1 MAERASG
8 PRTEDDVNEQ
18 LSPAEA
24 AASRSHL
31 LRTAIWVVIGAL
43 IAAALVCVIW
53 VLFGTQ
59 TDLIGRAFL
68 TILLLVGFAAVSIM
82 DVHLA
87 SRRPVWFALTSLAVW
102 IVTLLIGA
110 FMIWMPGST
119 WVMPAR
125 VVSYL
130 AIILVLQ
137 LALLHLRLY
146 WKAHEQ
152 RPTLFTSIVT
162 YVTIGL
168 VGILAILLVLPLITY
183 EWIEYSDLY
192 WRFVVAVTI
201 LAALGTALVPLV
213 NMLFTPRK
221 PRPPKPLPW
230 PTYAD
235 GRTPLPVLPDGQP
248 DFQAYY
254 TGRPTYA
261 QPVPPASYAQPAP
274 PAAYAQPAPPAPYM
288 QSAPVPGQPPVA
300 PPPGQPPIPGQ
311 PVPPTEP
318 PVQPPVQPPVPPAQ
332 PPVGPTPP
340 QA

>member
-8 PRTEDDVNEQ
+8 PQTEDDVNEQ

-130 AIILVLQ
+130 AIILILQ

-168 VGILAILLVLPLITY
+168 VGILAILLVLPLMTY
-183 EWIEYSDLY
+183 EWIDYSDLY

-221 PRPPKPLPW
+221 PRPQKPLPW

-261 QPVPPASYAQPAP
+261 QPAPPMP
-274 PAAYAQPAPPAPYM
+274 PAAGPVQAAPALGQPIPPAPGWPGQPSTPPMQPPGPPTAPPTTPPTAPPTAPPAP
-288 QSAPVPGQPPVA
+288 
-300 PPPGQPPIPGQ
+300 
-311 PVPPTEP
+311 
-318 PVQPPVQPPVPPAQ
+318 
-332 PPVGPTPP
+332 P